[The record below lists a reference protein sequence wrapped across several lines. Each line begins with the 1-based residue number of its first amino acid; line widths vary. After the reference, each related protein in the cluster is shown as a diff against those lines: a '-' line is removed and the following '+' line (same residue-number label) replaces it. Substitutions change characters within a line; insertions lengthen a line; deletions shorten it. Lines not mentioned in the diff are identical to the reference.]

1 MKFEYPAG
9 ATPLDPDEIVGLI
22 PDHITTQ
29 AELNE
34 WEQANILEAEMWLS
48 ASHRFA
54 YNVPTSGYNAVGS
67 YGTNLNVNALLEV
80 AFLQQIHKRMFNKTW
95 RWAGQFRKSNK
106 NIGPDWIYV
115 SIHLRE
121 LLEDIKY
128 QVTNDSYEINE
139 IAARLHHRL
148 VAIHLFPNGNGRH
161 ARLVTDRFLIA
172 NNRPRLSWGQSNLYE
187 NSIIR
192 KEYIKALQA
201 ADKHD
206 YSALL
211 AFVQQ

>member
-34 WEQANILEAEMWLS
+34 WEQANILEAEMWFS
-48 ASHRFA
+48 ASRFA
-54 YNVPTSGYNAVGS
+54 YNNVSTAGNVTGGHDTSPNI
-67 YGTNLNVNALLEV
+67 TELLDITL
-80 AFLQQIHKRMFNKTW
+80 LQQIHKRMFNKTW

-115 SIHLRE
+115 PVHLKE

-128 QVTNDSYEINE
+128 QVTNHSYEISE

-148 VAIHLFPNGNGRH
+148 VTIHPFPNGNGRH
-161 ARLVTDRFLIA
+161 ARLVTDHFLVA
-172 NNRPRLSWGQSNLYE
+172 NNQPRFSWGQSNLYE

-211 AFVQQ
+211 AFVQR